1 MLRHGDAAAN
11 FSHPGDFSAVD
22 PWKSL
27 RRCNVADDGSILAYY
42 GDNDYDD
49 TGGNGQVCNYL
60 KKFYSAVSA
69 DESNNITYSISD
81 SPDDVDV
88 NEVAVAVNPAFI
100 YGSTNT
106 PSDPKTVDYI
116 LVGAF
121 PASASLTYPTMLES
135 KASTLVAPVRPFN
148 SSAVNLAICARA
160 RNPALGVPFNF
171 LTRNQ
176 ANGSEDGTVAPDF
189 QASNGAIVESSTLTA
204 AGWPIEGSRSLK
216 VTNPATFGSSGPAC
230 LIRGATDV
238 VLPGPNLTY
247 TFSFW
252 AYAPDNDGM
261 NYWMAFV
268 EGDPTLG
275 FLNFYET
282 LVSLSSTPTRYA
294 FTTPFVSS
302 GTTAYLM
309 VGTWDKTA
317 NAAVYFDELQFEQF
331 PAGYTYPSSL
341 PPGYTNIDPG
351 GAPSAWALPPS
362 RPAKGWGMLTY
373 RAHAATQLL
382 WTVENANFLPWQV
395 PGMNSGLIA
404 TALSSNPAPTLPAY
418 NGYTGSYGV
427 QMGNLSGC
435 YFPPSGTFAEMY
447 GDSALPTPENRGT
460 PCVPCYRGFELPW
473 GNLQLAVEGVA
484 TDVSDGNMRL
494 LIADD
499 LYDWSFA
506 NYADAGIDLGTLAD
520 LQSHGQI
527 DDFVVG
533 TATVGGVK
541 QNWFFLAR
549 NPTESGGV
557 RQQMYI
563 PYSTENTY
571 PSPVYVGGHFLWAHH
586 MFSYTLGY
594 GMSNEFGTRIQFTPE
609 GV

>member
-1 MLRHGDAAAN
+1 MLRRGDAAAN
-11 FSHPGDFSAVD
+11 FSHPGDFSTVN

-27 RRCNVADDGSILAYY
+27 RRCNAADDGSILAYY

-60 KKFYSAVSA
+60 EKFYYAISA
-69 DESNNITYSISD
+69 DEAYNITYSISD
-81 SPDDVDV
+81 NPDDVDV
-88 NEVAVAVNPAFI
+88 NDVAVAVNPAFI

-116 LVGAF
+116 LVGSF
-121 PASASLTYPTMLES
+121 LASATATHPTKLES
-135 KASTLVAPVRPFN
+135 KASTLLAPVTPF
-148 SSAVNLAICARA
+148 SSSPANLAVCARA
-160 RNPALGVPFNF
+160 RNPASATPFNF

-176 ANGSEDGTVAPDF
+176 ANGSEDGTVAADF

-204 AGWPIEGSRSLK
+204 AGWPVEGSRSLK
-216 VTNPATFGSSGPAC
+216 VTNPTPFSGSPSCA
-230 LIRGATDV
+230 IRGAADV

-261 NYWMAFV
+261 NYWIAFV
-268 EGDPTLG
+268 EGDPVLG
-275 FLNFYET
+275 FLNYYMGAFA
-282 LVSLSSTPTRYA
+282 LSSTPTRYA

-302 GTTAYLM
+302 GTTAYPM
-309 VGTWDKTA
+309 IGPWDHVA
-317 NAAVYFDELQFEQF
+317 GAEVYFDEFQFEQF
-331 PAGYTYPSSL
+331 PAAYVYPDL
-341 PPGYTNIDPG
+341 PPGYTSITPG
-351 GAPSAWALPPS
+351 GAPSAWALPPPRS
-362 RPAKGWGMLTY
+362 AQGWGMLTY
-373 RAHAATQLL
+373 RAYAAMQLL

-447 GDSALPTPENRGT
+447 GDSALPTLENRGT

-473 GNLQLAVEGVA
+473 GGLQLAVEGVA
-484 TDVSDGNMRL
+484 TDLSSGNMRL
-494 LIADD
+494 LVADD

-506 NYADAGIDLGTLAD
+506 NYADAGINLGTPAD
-520 LQSHGQI
+520 LQAQGQI
-527 DDFVVG
+527 DDFVLG
-533 TATVGGVK
+533 TATIGGVK

-557 RQQMYI
+557 RQQTYI
-563 PYSTENTY
+563 PYTTQNTY

-586 MFSYTLGY
+586 LFSYTLGY
-594 GMSNEFGTRIQFTPE
+594 GTPNVFGTRIQFTPE
-609 GV
+609 GT